1 MVKRLL
7 AILLCVMP
15 LFANAQTV
23 KLGHLDVNSLFLKL
37 PELKDVENKLKE
49 VQAQYETEMKRME
62 EEYTRKASEYQQN
75 VAAMDETIKKN
86 REEELMSLQ
95 EKMKNY
101 FQIAQNALQQKQ
113 EELQNPLR
121 EKILKAIKE
130 VSEENGFTYV
140 FDTNALLFKSQNATD
155 ITDLVLKK
163 LGVTK

>member
-1 MVKRLL
+1 MVKRIL
-7 AILLCVMP
+7 AVLLCVLP

-37 PELKDVENKLKE
+37 PELKDVEAKLKE
-49 VQAQYETEMKRME
+49 VQATYEKEMKNLE
-62 EEYTRKASEYQQN
+62 DEYTRKASDYQQN
-75 VAAMDETIKKN
+75 VGAMDETIKKN
-86 REEELMSLQ
+86 REEELLSLQ
-95 EKMKNY
+95 EKMKNF

-113 EELQNPLR
+113 EELQNPIR
-121 EKILKAIKE
+121 EKILAAIKA

-140 FDTNALLFKSQNATD
+140 FDTNALLFKSANATD

>member
-7 AILLCVMP
+7 AVLLCVMP
-15 LFANAQTV
+15 LFANAQAV

-37 PELKDVENKLKE
+37 PELKDVETKLKE
-49 VQAQYETEMKRME
+49 VQASYETEMKRME

-75 VAAMDETIKKN
+75 VGAMDETIKKN
-86 REEELMSLQ
+86 REEELLSLQ

-113 EELQNPLR
+113 EELQNPIR
-121 EKILKAIKE
+121 EKILAAIKA
-130 VSEENGFTYV
+130 VSEENGFTYI
-140 FDTNALLFKSQNATD
+140 FDTNALLFKSVTATD